1 VKPSL
6 DARVFLALGL
16 TIFFWASAFAGIRV
30 GLQSYSPGQV
40 ALLRFLVASAALALY
55 ALVWRMRLPEARD
68 LPAVIVSG
76 FLAFTVY
83 HVALNYGEITV
94 SAGSASLLVNTA
106 PIFTALFAAAF
117 LGERVGSLGWAGMV
131 VSFLGAALISFGEGE
146 GFSLDPGAP
155 LVLLSAV
162 STAAYFV
169 LSKPYL
175 RKYTALE
182 FTTYAIWAGTIL
194 TLVFLP
200 GLPAEVAAAPV
211 RTTLT
216 TIYLGLFPTAVA
228 YIAYAYVLSR
238 LPASRTA
245 SFLYLVPAVAFLVA
259 WAWLGEVPPALSVI
273 GGVIALAGVLLVN
286 RRTHWWTR
294 EG

>member
-1 VKPSL
+1 VKPAL

-30 GLQSYSPGQV
+30 ALESYSPGHV
-40 ALLRFLVASAALALY
+40 ALLRFLVASAALVIY
-55 ALVWRMRLPEARD
+55 AVVRRMRLPELRD
-68 LPAVIVSG
+68 LPAVVLSG

-94 SAGSASLLVNTA
+94 SAGSASLLVSTA

-117 LGERVGSLGWAGMV
+117 LGERVGPLGWAGMGI
-131 VSFLGAALISFGEGE
+131 SFLGAALISLGEGG
-146 GFSLDPGAP
+146 GFSLDPGAL
-155 LVLLSAV
+155 LVLLAAIS
-162 STAAYFV
+162 SAAYFV
-169 LSKPYL
+169 VSKPYL
-175 RKYTALE
+175 QKYTALE

-194 TLVFLP
+194 TLVFLAE
-200 GLPAEVAAAPV
+200 LPAEIAAAPV

-238 LPASRTA
+238 MPASRTA
-245 SFLYLVPAVAFLVA
+245 SFLYLVPAVALLVA
-259 WAWLGEVPPALSVI
+259 WVWLGGVPPALSLI
-273 GGVIALAGVLLVN
+273 GGAIALAGVLLVN
-286 RRTHWWTR
+286 RYARR
-294 EG
+294 R

>member
-1 VKPSL
+1 VKPAL

-30 GLQSYSPGQV
+30 ALESYSPGHV
-40 ALLRFLVASAALALY
+40 ALLRFLVASAALVIY
-55 ALVWRMRLPEARD
+55 AVARRMRLPELRD
-68 LPAVIVSG
+68 LPAVVLSG

-94 SAGSASLLVNTA
+94 SAGSASLLVSTA

-117 LGERVGSLGWAGMV
+117 LGERVGPLGWAGMGI
-131 VSFLGAALISFGEGE
+131 SFLGAALISLGEG
-146 GFSLDPGAP
+146 GSFSLDPGAL
-155 LVLLSAV
+155 LVLLAAIS
-162 STAAYFV
+162 SSAYFV
-169 LSKPYL
+169 VSKPYL
-175 RKYTALE
+175 QKYTALE

-194 TLVFLP
+194 TLVFLAE
-200 GLPAEVAAAPV
+200 LPAEIAAAPV

-238 LPASRTA
+238 MPASRTA
-245 SFLYLVPAVAFLVA
+245 SFLYLVPAVALLVA
-259 WAWLGEVPPALSVI
+259 WVWLGEVPPALSLI
-273 GGVIALAGVLLVN
+273 GGAIALAGVLLVN
-286 RRTHWWTR
+286 RYARR
-294 EG
+294 R

>member
-1 VKPSL
+1 VKPAL

-30 GLQSYSPGQV
+30 ALESYSPGHV
-40 ALLRFLVASAALALY
+40 ALLRFLVASAALVIY
-55 ALVWRMRLPEARD
+55 AVVRRMQLPELRD
-68 LPAVIVSG
+68 LPAVVLSG

-94 SAGSASLLVNTA
+94 SAGSASLLVSTA

-117 LGERVGSLGWAGMV
+117 LGERVGPLGWAGMGI
-131 VSFLGAALISFGEGE
+131 SFLGAALISLGEGG
-146 GFSLDPGAP
+146 GFSLDPGAL
-155 LVLLSAV
+155 LVLLAAIS
-162 STAAYFV
+162 SAAYFV
-169 LSKPYL
+169 VSKPYL
-175 RKYTALE
+175 QKYTALE

-194 TLVFLP
+194 TLVFLAE
-200 GLPAEVAAAPV
+200 LPAEIAAAPV

-238 LPASRTA
+238 MPASRTA
-245 SFLYLVPAVAFLVA
+245 SFLYLVPAVALLVA
-259 WAWLGEVPPALSVI
+259 WVWLGEVPPALSLI
-273 GGVIALAGVLLVN
+273 GGAIALAGVLLVN
-286 RRTHWWTR
+286 RYARR
-294 EG
+294 R

>member
-1 VKPSL
+1 VKPFL
-6 DARVFLALGL
+6 DSRVLLALGL
-16 TIFFWASAFAGIRV
+16 TIFFWASAFAGIRA
-30 GLQSYSPGQV
+30 GLESYSPGHI
-40 ALLRFLVASAALALY
+40 ALLRFLVASVVLALY
-55 ALVWRMRLPEARD
+55 AVARRMRLPELRD
-68 LPAVIVSG
+68 LPAVVVSG

-106 PIFTALFAAAF
+106 PIFTALFAAAY
-117 LGERVGSLGWAGMV
+117 LGERVGVLGWVGMG
-131 VSFLGAALISFGEGE
+131 VSFLGAVLISFGEGE
-146 GFSLDPGAP
+146 NFSLDPGAP
-155 LVLLSAV
+155 LVLLSAI
-162 STAAYFV
+162 SSAAYFV
-169 LSKPYL
+169 ISKPYL

-200 GLPAEVAAAPV
+200 GLPTEMAAAPA

-216 TIYLGLFPTAVA
+216 ALYLGLFPTAVA

-238 LPASRTA
+238 MPASRTA
-245 SFLYLVPAVAFLVA
+245 SFLYLVPAVALLFA
-259 WAWLGEVPPALSVI
+259 WVWLGEVPPALSLI

-286 RRTHWWTR
+286 RRTR
-294 EG
+294 

>member
-1 VKPSL
+1 VKPFL
-6 DARVFLALGL
+6 DSRVLLALGL
-16 TIFFWASAFAGIRV
+16 TIFFWASAFAGIRA
-30 GLQSYSPGQV
+30 GLESYSPGHI
-40 ALLRFLVASAALALY
+40 ALLRFLVASVVLALY
-55 ALVWRMRLPEARD
+55 AVVRRMRLPELRD
-68 LPAVIVSG
+68 LPAVVVSG

-106 PIFTALFAAAF
+106 PIFTALFAAAY
-117 LGERVGSLGWAGMV
+117 LGERVGVLGWVGMG
-131 VSFLGAALISFGEGE
+131 VSFLGAVLISFGEGE
-146 GFSLDPGAP
+146 NFSLDPGAP
-155 LVLLSAV
+155 LVLLSAI
-162 STAAYFV
+162 SSAAYFV
-169 LSKPYL
+169 ISKPYL

-200 GLPAEVAAAPV
+200 GLPTEMAAAPA

-216 TIYLGLFPTAVA
+216 ALYLGLFPTAVA

-238 LPASRTA
+238 MPASRTA
-245 SFLYLVPAVAFLVA
+245 SFLYLVPAVALLVA
-259 WAWLGEVPPALSVI
+259 WVWLGEVPPALSLI

-286 RRTHWWTR
+286 RRTR
-294 EG
+294 